1 MLTIKECREKL
12 QNTTYSDEEILAIRD
27 FLYKLAKLNVQYIK
41 ETLKENGQ
49 KGNLVHT
56 GLNG

>member
-1 MLTIKECREKL
+1 MLTLKECREKL

-41 ETLKENGQ
+41 ETLKENG
-49 KGNLVHT
+49 KKSNLVHT